1 MNLIN
6 LLKKYDCLKL
16 NIFLLLLFSIL
27 FTSLELY
34 RNKFVKNIWNKK
46 LLYERFLLISIILVH
61 NFVIYTLFVSPI
73 LVIIYIYYN
82 IYNYNKIEYNIYYI
96 FYILLSLIAI
106 TSWLLYDN
114 YCILTLKQNELLEI
128 NKEYKFRSGIYTLY
142 DNYYLDNINNRDKI
156 ISYSV
161 TSTFIIIF
169 TYLLI
174 KK

>member
-34 RNKFVKNIWNKK
+34 RNKFIKSIWNKK
-46 LLYERFLLISIILVH
+46 SLYEKFLLISIILVH

-73 LVIIYIYYN
+73 LVLIYIYYN

-96 FYILLSLIAI
+96 FYIILSLIAI

-142 DNYYLDNINNRDKI
+142 DSYYLDNVYNRDKI
-156 ISYSV
+156 ISYGV